1 MLDESKNMSDDQIY
15 RELISLALH
24 SDTQLEGVSV
34 EELMSQ
40 LEKLLAA
47 NVDLEA
53 HKFIVEWL
61 RYAL

>member
-1 MLDESKNMSDDQIY
+1 MLNEKIHMSDDQIY
-15 RELISLALH
+15 RELITTVLH
-24 SDTQLEGVSV
+24 SDTQPDDVTV

-47 NVDLEA
+47 NVNLDP
-53 HKFIVEWL
+53 HKFIAEWL